1 MKEAKGTLLMLA
13 GVAVFIIVIGFFTSP
28 TGGQLKIPFL
38 KQPSPTPITK
48 TIKVA
53 DEELQVYV
61 ANSKETRQ
69 KGLSGKESLGEKQG
83 MLFVFEELDTKPS
96 FWMKEME
103 FSIDIIWI
111 NDNQISQIDE
121 NVPPQPDVAEKD
133 LTLYPADDPVDYVLE
148 TAAGFI
154 EKYDIKVGDEVDL
167 SQAL

>member
-13 GVAVFIIVIGFFTSP
+13 GVAAFIIVTGFLTTSN
-28 TGGQLKIPFL
+28 GEQLKIPFL
-38 KQPSPTPITK
+38 KPSSPTPITK
-48 TIKVA
+48 TIKIA

-61 ANSKETRQ
+61 ANSKESRQ
-69 KGLSGKESLGEKQG
+69 KGLSGRDSLGEKQG
-83 MLFVFEELDTKPS
+83 MLFVFNELDTKPA
-96 FWMKEME
+96 FWMKEMN

-133 LTLYPADDPVDYVLE
+133 LTLYPAEDPVDYVLE
-148 TAAGFI
+148 TTAGFV
-154 EKYDIKVGDEVDL
+154 EKYKIKVGDEVDL